1 MGQDIGKTTDNS
13 PRTKEFLKTI
23 KEIRNEIKEA
33 LKKTNVIMKKKWDA
47 KKKSEIEQKKEDLV
61 WVDAVH
67 YNMNQPS
74 KKLSAK

>member
-13 PRTKEFLKTI
+13 PETKEFLKI
-23 KEIRNEIKEA
+23 IREIRNKVEEA
-33 LKKTNVIMKKKWDA
+33 LKKMNVIMKKKWDT
-47 KKKSEIEQKKEDLV
+47 KKKSEIEQKKGDLV

-67 YNMNQPS
+67 YNTDQPS